1 MSGTSDFGMWYSK
14 DTNTNM
20 IGFSISDRAC
30 DVSDRKSILGA
41 YFYVGTNP
49 FSFLFLFFFFW
60 CRKQNCVPLSTPKA
74 EYVAPDSCCGKLM
87 WMKQMIEDYGLSS

>member
-1 MSGTSDFGMWYSK
+1 MGQSDFGMWYSK

-49 FSFLFLFFFFW
+49 FFFFFFL
-60 CRKQNCVPLSTPKA
+60 VPQT
-74 EYVAPDSCCGKLM
+74 KLRA
-87 WMKQMIEDYGLSS
+87 SFNA